1 MTPFWIKSDH
11 CALLLF
17 VAEAETTKAGLFV
30 VEVPTDDKGMVPVGS
45 NPLDLFRLAIGQPDA
60 LHQWKNISDIASVH
74 SASGCAISLLPT
86 ISFPYILHKA
96 FGAD

>member
-1 MTPFWIKSDH
+1 MKSDH

-45 NPLDLFRLAIGQPDA
+45 NPLDLFRLANGHPDA
-60 LHQWKNISDIASVH
+60 LYQ
-74 SASGCAISLLPT
+74 
-86 ISFPYILHKA
+86 
-96 FGAD
+96 